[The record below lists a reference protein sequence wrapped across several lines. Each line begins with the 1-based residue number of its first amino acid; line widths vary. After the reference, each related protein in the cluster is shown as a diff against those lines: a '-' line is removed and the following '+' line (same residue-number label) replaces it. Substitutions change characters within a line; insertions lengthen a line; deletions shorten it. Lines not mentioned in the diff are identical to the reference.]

1 MEQASYQELLVWQKA
16 MKLTVVIY
24 KLVKKLP
31 KEELYSLSDQM
42 DSRSTRLLIELW
54 WTCSNTIKRAC
65 HEVSRAVISI
75 PSNIAEGQSRYT
87 KKDFIHFLIIARG
100 SRAELETQLLGCV
113 EVGFLNEDEI
123 LEAMDLL
130 TEIGKMLNALISKLR
145 NS

>member
-1 MEQASYQELLVWQKA
+1 LYVYKKYGIFNEREINKKKLLMEQSSYRELLVWQKA
-16 MKLTVVIY
+16 MKLIAVIY

-31 KEELYSLSDQM
+31 KEELFGLSGQM
-42 DSRSTRLLIELW
+42 R
-54 WTCSNTIKRAC
+54 
-65 HEVSRAVISI
+65 RAVVSI

-113 EVGFLNEDEI
+113 EIGFLNETEI